1 VAGYEWLAVAYLSG
15 LTLAAWV
22 SPIETVRRIRV
33 SAIALAVLALIV
45 TVALTAPPT
54 VRAWAPHVYL
64 IAGYWLPA
72 LLVAAQP
79 AWRFEDWLAATDNR
93 IRQFLPQIPEPLVQV
108 VELAYLFCYPLVPL
122 SFSVVWTMG
131 DEADVARFWLAVL
144 LAGYSCYATLPWL
157 VSRPPRLR
165 ATQRSE
171 RLNTLARLNE
181 QVLRRVSHQLNTFPS
196 GHVAVAAAAAAV
208 VAVVSAPAGL
218 IIGMIVAAVSA
229 GAAAGGYHY
238 ALDVLLGLALAAAA
252 VVVAGVI

>member
-1 VAGYEWLAVAYLSG
+1 MAGYEWIAVAYLSG

-22 SPIETVRRIRV
+22 APIGTIRRLKASAV
-33 SAIALAVLALIV
+33 AIAVLVLIV
-45 TVALTAPPT
+45 VVVLTAPPT
-54 VRAWAPHVYL
+54 VRAWAPHLYL

-72 LLVAAQP
+72 LLVAAEPQP
-79 AWRFEDWLAATDNR
+79 AWRFEEWLAATDNR
-93 IRQFLPQIPEPLVQV
+93 IRQFLPQLPEPLVQV

-122 SFSVVWTMG
+122 SFAVVWTMG
-131 DEADVARFWLAVL
+131 DEVDVARFWLAVL

-165 ATQRSE
+165 GTPERSAM
-171 RLNTLARLNE
+171 LARLNE

-196 GHVAVAAAAAAV
+196 GHVAVAAAAAAT

-218 IIGMIVAAVSA
+218 VIGTIVAAISV

-238 ALDVLLGLALAAAA
+238 ALDVLLGLAIAAAA

>member
-1 VAGYEWLAVAYLSG
+1 VAGYEWLAVAYLLG

-22 SPIETVRRIRV
+22 SRIETVRRLRV
-33 SAIALAVLALIV
+33 SAIALAVLVLIV

-54 VRAWAPHVYL
+54 VRAWAPHAYL

-72 LLVAAQP
+72 MLVTAQP
-79 AWRFEDWLAATDNR
+79 ASRFEEWLAATDNR
-93 IRQFLPQIPEPLVQV
+93 IRRFLPPVPEPLRQV

-144 LAGYSCYATLPWL
+144 LAGYSCYGTLPWL

-165 ATQRSE
+165 ATLRSE
-171 RLNTLARLNE
+171 GSDTLARLNE
-181 QVLRRVSHQLNTFPS
+181 QVLQRVSHQLNTFPS
-196 GHVAVAAAAAAV
+196 GHVAVAAAAAAA

-218 IIGMIVAAVSA
+218 IIGTTVGAISV

-252 VVVAGVI
+252 AMVAGVI